1 MDIMENIKYVDI
13 LVVDMEFIDYTF
25 FFLIYINM
33 IIFQTYV
40 CFMMMILYHFI
51 HL

>member
-25 FFLIYINM
+25 FFLIYI
-33 IIFQTYV
+33 
-40 CFMMMILYHFI
+40 
-51 HL
+51 